1 MVTNKFTPRLF
12 DTIAVGDRVETWDGV
27 WGTVVDLEF
36 IRGTIHDQ
44 SEVIFEALLKIES
57 NNLRTFDRFGAPQ
70 SYSGTIMRR
79 VRKHSSDLRWVYTPQ
94 GA

>member
-1 MVTNKFTPRLF
+1 MITNKFTPRLF

-36 IRGTIHDQ
+36 ITSNVWDGTQ
-44 SEVIFEALLKIES
+44 VAFEALMKIES
-57 NNLRTFDRFGAPQ
+57 DNLRTFDRFGTPQ

-79 VRKHSSDLRWVYTPQ
+79 VRKHSSDLRWAYTPVD
-94 GA
+94 